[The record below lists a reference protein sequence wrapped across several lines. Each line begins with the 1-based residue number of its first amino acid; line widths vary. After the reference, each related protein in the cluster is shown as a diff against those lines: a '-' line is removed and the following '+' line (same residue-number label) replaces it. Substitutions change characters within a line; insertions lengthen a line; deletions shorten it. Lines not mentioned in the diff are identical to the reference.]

1 MQTSRLELHAQTVLG
16 GSGGTERSYLDFVI
30 DGVSLRRQLKPL
42 DRVTGLGW
50 WGAEAERRYI
60 DQLLIRVPGESPTGR
75 VPIYICAECGELGC
89 GAITGVVERTSGS
102 FVWRDFV
109 FESGGDL
116 AVVDASSYQGVG
128 PFLFNKHEYWQLLSG
143 RLGAL

>member
-1 MQTSRLELHAQTVLG
+1 VVEPSVATLTSSLTVCRFAGSSNSSTGSPVWVGAVPRLNA
-16 GSGGTERSYLDFVI
+16 D
-30 DGVSLRRQLKPL
+30 
-42 DRVTGLGW
+42 
-50 WGAEAERRYI
+50 I
-60 DQLLIRVPGESPTGR
+60 DQLLIRVPGESPSGR

-89 GAITGVVERTSGS
+89 GAITGVLERTSEG

-109 FESGGDL
+109 FESGSDL
-116 AVVDASSYQGVG
+116 AVVDARSFERVG